1 MRRASALWEVFVLR
15 FEEALERYRKRRL
28 TAEEAGDILGMSGR
42 HFRRLLLR
50 YEEDGPEG
58 LRDRRLGKVSPRR
71 APLAELTRMQ
81 ILYQERYRDFTVKHF
96 HEQLVKRHNYKLS
109 YTVTRLAL
117 HGAGLVRPQKR
128 RGGTHRKK
136 RERRPL
142 PGMLLFQ
149 DGSTHRWIGA
159 LDHELDLVVTLDDA
173 TGAIYSAIL
182 VEEEGTASSFLGLVE
197 TIAAH
202 GLFRAF
208 YTDRGSH
215 YFHTPKAGGKVD
227 KSKPTQVGR
236 ALAQLGITH
245 IPSYSPEARGR
256 MERVFGTLQS
266 RLPPELRLA
275 EIATVEAANRYL
287 KEQFVPDYN
296 ARFAVP
302 AAEEGSAFIPYA
314 GRPLDDILCIQE
326 SRQVG
331 RDNCVNWNGLALQ
344 IPPQRHR
351 HHYVRATVRAHQY
364 PDGRLAI
371 FDGPSCLARFDPDGK
386 PIDVSRAA

>member
-1 MRRASALWEVFVLR
+1 
-15 FEEALERYRKRRL
+15 
-28 TAEEAGDILGMSGR
+28 
-42 HFRRLLLR
+42 
-50 YEEDGPEG
+50 
-58 LRDRRLGKVSPRR
+58 
-71 APLAELTRMQ
+71 
-81 ILYQERYRDFTVKHF
+81 VKHF
-96 HEQLVKRHNYKLS
+96 HEQLQQRHDYKLG

-117 HGAGLVRPQKR
+117 QGAGLVAKAKR
-128 RGGTHRKK
+128 RGTHRKK

-149 DGSTHRWIGA
+149 DGSTHRWIAG
-159 LDHELDLVVTLDDA
+159 LGHDLDLVVTLDDA
-173 TGAIYSAIL
+173 TGAIYSAIM
-182 VEEEGTASSFLGLVE
+182 VEEEGTMSSFQGLYE
-197 TIAAH
+197 TIAEN

-215 YFHTPKAGGKVD
+215 YFFTPKTGGKVD

-256 MERVFGTLQS
+256 MERAFGTVQQ

-275 EIATVEAANRYL
+275 GIATLKAANRYL
-287 KEQFVPDYN
+287 KQQFVPDYN

-302 AAEEGSAFIPYA
+302 AGEEGSAFIPYA
-314 GRPLDDILCIQE
+314 GRSLEDILCVQE
-326 SRQVG
+326 NRQVG
-331 RDNCVNWNGLALQ
+331 RDNCVRWNRLALQ

-351 HHYVRATVRAHQY
+351 HHYVKATVRVHEY
-364 PDGRLAI
+364 PDGQLAI
-371 FDGPSCLARFDPDGK
+371 FDGPSCLARFDRNGK